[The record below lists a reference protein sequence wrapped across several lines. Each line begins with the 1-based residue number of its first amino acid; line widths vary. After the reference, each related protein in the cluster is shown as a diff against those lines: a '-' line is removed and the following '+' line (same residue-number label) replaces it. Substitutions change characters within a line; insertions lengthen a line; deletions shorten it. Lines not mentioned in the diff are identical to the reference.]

1 MAPEPNE
8 IIGVSEFAKRLRAV
22 FDRRL
27 KKLHHIGITGELV
40 SYAVSDQN
48 NVNFTLKQD
57 ENTLNGFAWSAD
69 AKAFPKVAVGM
80 VVTAIGNVT
89 IYPVRSAYQIV
100 CTELR
105 PSDERGRLALQY
117 AKLKEA
123 YSADGLFDVAR
134 KVALPKYP
142 LRVIVVSSGRGKGTD
157 DFIDQMRDEAPF
169 VQVTLQETQV
179 QGQGAELSIARAIA
193 AADAVAPD
201 IIVVLRGGGAY
212 EELFTFNL
220 DPVVRAIAA
229 ASTPIVTSIGH
240 NADRHLA
247 DDVADAYFA
256 TPTAAIKTIVASWVD
271 GVRRMREAGRRMEKT
286 VRNDVR
292 MRAQRLDGMQSKLRG
307 ASRFGLDVLKE
318 RLRAH
323 SVRLEQCSP
332 STRLR
337 QRRAAYAQIIGR
349 LGAWPPH
356 ALIHFDR
363 GLQASVQRL
372 QTANDSVVSQR
383 VVRYDRWRALLTALD
398 PAAPLVRGYAIVE
411 IDGHPLLRADAVKI
425 GDAVRARLAHGAL
438 ALRVEEVLP

>member
-1 MAPEPNE
+1 
-8 IIGVSEFAKRLRAV
+8 
-22 FDRRL
+22 
-27 KKLHHIGITGELV
+27 
-40 SYAVSDQN
+40 
-48 NVNFTLKQD
+48 
-57 ENTLNGFAWSAD
+57 
-69 AKAFPKVAVGM
+69 
-80 VVTAIGNVT
+80 
-89 IYPVRSAYQIV
+89 
-100 CTELR
+100 
-105 PSDERGRLALQY
+105 
-117 AKLKEA
+117 
-123 YSADGLFDVAR
+123 
-134 KVALPKYP
+134 
-142 LRVIVVSSGRGKGTD
+142 
-157 DFIDQMRDEAPF
+157 
-169 VQVTLQETQV
+169 
-179 QGQGAELSIARAIA
+179 
-193 AADAVAPD
+193 
-201 IIVVLRGGGAY
+201 
-212 EELFTFNL
+212 
-220 DPVVRAIAA
+220 
-229 ASTPIVTSIGH
+229 
-240 NADRHLA
+240 
-247 DDVADAYFA
+247 
-256 TPTAAIKTIVASWVD
+256 D